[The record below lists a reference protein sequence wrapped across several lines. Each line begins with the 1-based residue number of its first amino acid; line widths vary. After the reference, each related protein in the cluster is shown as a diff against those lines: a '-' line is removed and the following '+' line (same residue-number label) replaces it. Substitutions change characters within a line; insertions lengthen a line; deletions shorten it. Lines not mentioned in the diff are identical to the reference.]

1 MTIPVVWDDCI
12 LMMLWVRDYKR
23 EKKKAHYLLV
33 RSRDTIFLD
42 ER

>member
-1 MTIPVVWDDCI
+1 MTTTVLWGGCI
-12 LMMLWVRDYKR
+12 LMKPWVRDYKC

-33 RSRDTIFLD
+33 RFKDTIFLD